1 MSPDINIEFFF
12 SGMVFTIRI
21 YTKRRLA
28 GPLLVWTLR
37 VWPLSVGPL
46 WVRHLWIWHL
56 WVRTRAE
63 PWCWRLAIGSWRRKR
78 RSSWTLAIVGRRHS
92 KGISFGWPIDV
103 VVKRIVL
110 PHYRVDWL
118 VLGHVS
124 FPHWNPDIDRKIERL
139 KCTEKESNSKVNNYI
154 SAV

>member
-1 MSPDINIEFFF
+1 MSPDIEIFF
-12 SGMVFTIRI
+12 SGNILMVFTIWI
-21 YTKRRLA
+21 YTKGRLA

-37 VWPLSVGPL
+37 VWPLNVGPL

-63 PWCWRLAIGSWRRKR
+63 PWCWRLGITGLVVGSWCHIR

-92 KGISFGWPIDV
+92 KGISLGWPVDI

-124 FPHWNPDIDRKIERL
+124 FPHLNPDIDRKTERL
-139 KCTEKESNSKVNNYI
+139 TCTEKESN
-154 SAV
+154 